1 MTPVLPLLKHVPS
14 PNYSL
19 RGATAVRLFVVH
31 DCEGSYAGSIGW
43 FAQLRSQVSAH
54 LVLRRDGLAATQCV
68 PMDRKAWH
76 ACAANPYSDSLELE
90 GFEKDGFSDAE
101 LDAAAAIVAWGLR
114 RRGLPCRWAEHGD
127 GAGFCSHYDL
137 GPAGGGHFDITT
149 DRNVW
154 LAFAARVAAAYSAF
168 GVAPLPD
175 WALDGLPPLH
185 AVLPPPAPPVR
196 WTPSGS
202 IRKEPDDLPGAPPV
216 GSVLWVQEKLVA
228 LQIPLALQSGFVC
241 DGLNG
246 ALTKTALAA
255 FQKQAGFVG
264 ADIDGKIGPKTL
276 AALEAA
282 AV

>member
-1 MTPVLPLLKHVPS
+1 MILSLPLLKYVPS

-19 RGATAVRLFVVH
+19 RGGAAVRLFVVH
-31 DCEGSYAGSIGW
+31 DCEGSYAGSVGW
-43 FAQLRSQVSAH
+43 FAQVRSQVSAH
-54 LVLRRDGLAATQCV
+54 LVLRKDGLEATQCV

-101 LDAAAAIVAWGLR
+101 LDAAAAIVAWGLH
-114 RRGLPCRWAEHGD
+114 RRGLPCRWAEHGE

-154 LAFAARVAAAYSAF
+154 LAFAARVEAAYVAFSA
-168 GVAPLPD
+168 ALLPD
-175 WALDGLPPLH
+175 WALDDLPPLH
-185 AVLPPPAPPVR
+185 AVSVPPAAPIG
-196 WTPSGS
+196 WTPSGT
-202 IRKEPDDLPGAPPV
+202 IRKESGELPGAPPL
-216 GSVLWVQEKLVA
+216 GSILWTQEKLVA
-228 LQIPLALQSGFVC
+228 LKIPVALSPEFRC

-246 ALTKTALAA
+246 PQTHLAIVA
-255 FQKQAGFVG
+255 FQSAHGLY
-264 ADIDGKIGPKTL
+264 IDGVAGPKTL

-282 AV
+282 TS

>member
-1 MTPVLPLLKHVPS
+1 MTFALPTLKYVPS

-19 RGATAVRLFVVH
+19 RNGAAVRLFVVH
-31 DCEGSYAGSIGW
+31 DCEGSYAGSVGW
-43 FAQLRSQVSAH
+43 FAQPRSRVSAH
-54 LVLRRDGLAATQCV
+54 LVLRRDGLEATQCV

-90 GFEKDGFSDAE
+90 GFEKDGFADCE
-101 LDAAAAIVAWGLR
+101 LDAGAAIVAWGLR
-114 RRGLPCRWAEHGD
+114 RRGLPCRWAERGE

-154 LAFAARVAAAYSAF
+154 LAFVARVEAAYSAF
-168 GVAPLPD
+168 GAAPLPD

-185 AVLPPPAPPVR
+185 AVSAPPAAPVG

-202 IRKEPDDLPGAPPV
+202 IRKGLDDLPGAPPV
-216 GSVLWVQEKLVA
+216 GSILWTQEKLVA
-228 LQIPLALQSGFVC
+228 LKIPVALSLEFRC

-246 ALTKTALAA
+246 PMTKAAVAA
-255 FQKQAGFVG
+255 FQKRAGLNVDGLIG
-264 ADIDGKIGPKTL
+264 AKTL
-276 AALEAA
+276 AALKSATA
-282 AV
+282 